1 VRDRVV
7 RVEIASRPGEPEQWV
22 ALYPVFGEVRR
33 TLFGSR
39 EEVER
44 SARRGLAAAS
54 RGYPVD
60 CELIEVAFQT
70 LVFEDDRSHTVT
82 ESVT

>member
-1 VRDRVV
+1 MRDCVV
-7 RVEIASRPGEPEQWV
+7 RVEIASRPGKPEQWV
-22 ALYPVFGEVRR
+22 AFYPVYGEVRR

-44 SARRGLAAAS
+44 SARRGLAAAN

-60 CELIEVAFQT
+60 CELIEVALET
-70 LVFEDDRSHTVT
+70 LVFEDDRSQTVT
-82 ESVT
+82 EPIT